1 MGKIKSYVHLHSLN
15 LHLFLTLK
23 IDQVEGKKKIC
34 HNCQNKFIFFFFFF
48 FFTFSAMPLPQ
59 LICHKFFELI
69 IINHV

>member
-34 HNCQNKFIFFFFFF
+34 NRMKLFCLKKKKKIQD
-48 FFTFSAMPLPQ
+48 
-59 LICHKFFELI
+59 LI
-69 IINHV
+69 

>member
-34 HNCQNKFIFFFFFF
+34 NRMKLFCLKKKKNTRFDII
-48 FFTFSAMPLPQ
+48 SLVMYL
-59 LICHKFFELI
+59 KFF
-69 IINHV
+69 H